1 MQPTIATSRLALA
14 EADEAVLAEVLALNE
29 AVEELTAPL
38 DPARLAALIARAAF
52 AEARLAEAPAGAGGG
67 LHVAAFLIGFDHAAD
82 YDSPNFAWF
91 RVRLP
96 RFAYVDRVVVAPW
109 AAGLGLARGLYDDF
123 AALAR
128 ARGLSELVCE
138 VNRVPANP
146 GSDAFHAALGFTEM
160 GQGVPLPGKL
170 VRYLR
175 KPLAQR

>member
-38 DPARLAALIARAAF
+38 DPARVAALIARAAF
-52 AEARLAEAPAGAGGG
+52 AEARLADGPEGAR
-67 LHVAAFLIGFDHAAD
+67 VAAFLIGFDHTAD

-91 RVRLP
+91 RARLP
-96 RFAYVDRVVVAPW
+96 SFAYVDRVVVAPW
-109 AAGLGLARGLYDDF
+109 AAGLGLARGLYADF
-123 AALAR
+123 AAQAV
-128 ARGLSELVCE
+128 ARGLPELVCE

-146 GSDAFHAALGFTEM
+146 GSDAFHAALGFAEM
-160 GQGVPLPGKL
+160 GQGMPLAGKL

-175 KPLAQR
+175 KPLVPG